1 MRKVHLTLDSKF
13 ENIDLVDHVT
23 EACLRFAGFDEMIAE
38 HMTLAIRE
46 ASANAIK
53 HGNKQHPDKVAQ
65 VIFEIDRDFITIQ
78 IMDEGEGF
86 KPEEVPNPLAPENL
100 LKGTGRGIFLMRQ
113 LMDEVDFSFGNSGGT
128 HVTLRKAIPTE
139 VADSDGKED
148 EE

>member
-1 MRKVHLTLDSKF
+1 MRKVHLTLDSQF
-13 ENIDLVDHVT
+13 ENINLVDHVT
-23 EACLRFAGFDEMIAE
+23 EATLRFAGFDETATE

-46 ASANAIK
+46 AAANAIK

-65 VIFEIDRDFITIQ
+65 VIFELDDENITIQ

-86 KPEEVPNPLAPENL
+86 LPEEVPDPLAPENL

-113 LMDEVDFSFGNSGGT
+113 LMDEVGFEFGNGSGT
-128 HVTLRKAIPTE
+128 KVLLRKAIP
-139 VADSDGKED
+139 VVDSEGEED

>member
-1 MRKVHLTLDSKF
+1 MRKVHLTLASEFD
-13 ENIDLVDHVT
+13 NINLVDHVT
-23 EACLRFAGFDEMIAE
+23 EACLRFAGFEDTLIE

-65 VIFEIDRDFITIQ
+65 VIFELDEDNITIQ

-86 KPEEVPNPLAPENL
+86 EPDEVPDPLAPENL

-113 LMDEVDFSFGNSGGT
+113 LMDEVDFAFGNSGGT
-128 HVTLRKAIPTE
+128 HVTLRKRLPAKGE
-139 VADSDGKED
+139 SQEED
-148 EE
+148 EA

>member
-1 MRKVHLTLDSKF
+1 MRKVHLTLDREF
-13 ENIDLVDHVT
+13 ENINLVDQVT
-23 EACLRFAGFDEMIAE
+23 EACLRFAGFDEAITE

-65 VIFEIDRDFITIQ
+65 VIFDIDDDFITIQ
-78 IMDEGEGF
+78 IRDQGEGF
-86 KPEEVPNPLAPENL
+86 APEEVPDPLAPENL

-128 HVTLRKAIPTE
+128 HVTLRKKIPVE
-139 VADSDGKED
+139 SVDSQ
-148 EE
+148 EENQE